1 MESSVGPE
9 DIHRT
14 GLLRGVL
21 WQVEIAESD
30 DSFGCQ
36 DCRRSHQRNFERFD
50 PSPGSRSPPCIR
62 PAKMKL
68 SSAFGTACMVSEI
81 LMAAMA
87 AENDQMTIAVSARV
101 GERWVCV
108 VALWANGDLHVA
120 D

>member
-1 MESSVGPE
+1 
-9 DIHRT
+9 
-14 GLLRGVL
+14 
-21 WQVEIAESD
+21 
-30 DSFGCQ
+30 
-36 DCRRSHQRNFERFD
+36 
-50 PSPGSRSPPCIR
+50 
-62 PAKMKL
+62 MKL